1 MLDIKSKLV
10 LKLLSNL
17 CPNGEYEIIES
28 KEIISQLPS
37 KYKVDESGL
46 CHIIDYLEHLD
57 CISIKYEENGLYCLS
72 VLPFGYELIEN
83 EHTKGVKESN
93 KPFWL
98 VFLLVPLLA
107 FIGGLLGGI
116 IASFII

>member
-1 MLDIKSKLV
+1 MLDIKTKLI

-17 CPNGEYEIIES
+17 CPNGEYEIVES
-28 KEIISQLPS
+28 KEIISLLPS

-57 CISIKYEENGLYCLS
+57 CISIKYQEDGLYCLS
-72 VLPFGYELIEN
+72 ILPFGWELVEN
-83 EHTKGVKESN
+83 EPVDKVKKSHI
-93 KPFWL
+93 PFWL
-98 VFLLVPLLA
+98 VVLLISLFAFL
-107 FIGGLLGGI
+107 GGLLGGI